1 VGRGLGSGETFE
13 EKSMPEIM
21 GFKNAIF
28 LVLAYGV
35 FWLGTF
41 IYVLTMSARQRNLEK
56 DLEALEALVKKDQ

>member
-1 VGRGLGSGETFE
+1 MSDL
-13 EKSMPEIM
+13 M

-28 LVLAYGV
+28 LVVAYSV

-56 DLEALEALVKKDQ
+56 DIEVLEALVKKD